1 MTSTPPILWL
11 PVFTADKEDRS
22 RVLEVL
28 AILRQ
33 TDPAILVR
41 IDPRSE
47 ELLFGGTSIEHLQ
60 GTFNKIANEYRIPA
74 WKGEPRVRY
83 IETIRKPAEAE
94 GKYIRQ
100 TGGSGNYA
108 HVKLRLEPAER
119 GSGIAFVNSI
129 QGGVIPQPFI
139 PAVELGIREAAEGS
153 ILAGYEVADMKITLF
168 DGSFHEVDSN
178 EMAFMIAAS
187 LAFKEA
193 ARKGRPV
200 ILEPVM
206 SVLFTVPEA
215 EKVSLVADIWRRRG
229 EVTTVEVN
237 GSIASVR
244 AKVPL
249 ENLLGDQDPAL
260 HIESFAGYREKP
272 SGHEPGDP
280 AGVTARRPRGPSPK
294 TNSAAANIEWDWT

>member
-41 IDPRSE
+41 IDPQSE
-47 ELLFGGTSIEHLQ
+47 ELLFSGTSLEHLQ
-60 GTFNKIANEYRIPA
+60 GTFDRIANEYRIPA

-108 HVKLRLEPAER
+108 HVKLRLEPAEH
-119 GSGIAFVNSI
+119 GSGLVFVSAI

-139 PAVELGIREAAEGS
+139 PAVELGIREAARGG
-153 ILAGYEVADMKITLF
+153 ILAGYEVADVKITLF

-193 ARKGRPV
+193 ARKGHPV

-229 EVTTVEVN
+229 EVTAVEVN
-237 GSIASVR
+237 GTVVSVR
-244 AKVPL
+244 AEMPL
-249 ENLLGDQDPAL
+249 ENLLGDQDSAL

-272 SGHEPGDP
+272 SGRDPGDP
-280 AGVTARRPRGPSPK
+280 AGVATRRPRGPSPRSD
-294 TNSAAANIEWDWT
+294 SAAASPEWDWT